1 MIASTQL
8 RHSKTPFAYS
18 FNLVARA
25 EATQER
31 KVRVLEET
39 PSDRFTLIIA
49 LMIVFFAGLVGLEV
63 IHMVFLG
70 AWNEAIFNG
79 LMLVVGTIVGA
90 VWGRGQ

>member
-1 MIASTQL
+1 MLGYL
-8 RHSKTPFAYS
+8 RRLIGRGATR
-18 FNLVARA
+18 LVFA
-25 EATQER
+25 EATPER
-31 KVRVLEET
+31 RVRVLEDE
-39 PSDRFTLIIA
+39 PGDRFTLIIA

-63 IHMVFLG
+63 VHMAFLG

>member
-1 MIASTQL
+1 ML
-8 RHSKTPFAYS
+8 RYLRKLIGRGATR
-18 FNLVARA
+18 LVYA
-25 EATQER
+25 EAAEER

-63 IHMVFLG
+63 IHMAFLQS
-70 AWNEAIFNG
+70 WNEAIFNG

-90 VWGRGQ
+90 VWGKSQ

>member
-1 MIASTQL
+1 MFEYL
-8 RHSKTPFAYS
+8 RKLIGRGTTRVVY
-18 FNLVARA
+18 A

-63 IHMVFLG
+63 IHMGFLG